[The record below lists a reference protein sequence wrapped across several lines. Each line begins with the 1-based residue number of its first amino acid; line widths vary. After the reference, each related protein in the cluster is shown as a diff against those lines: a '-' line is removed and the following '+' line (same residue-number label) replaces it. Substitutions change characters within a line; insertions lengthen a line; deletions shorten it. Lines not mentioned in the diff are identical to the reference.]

1 MVSIGNKC
9 LCARLCSCYNFKFKH
24 EYDMSACPSQR
35 SERSKLQCLQTHR
48 PFSWPRLCTGKHA
61 QRAKD
66 ILVGNGTQA
75 KAAPGQTKMVM
86 VSVLCIQP
94 EPLPHH
100 SHKSQ
105 TNPQQYRFGSN
116 WRSFWVARPHGVG
129 CLTNLGD
136 ALSLLGRILFGTW
149 ALRKENF
156 LHFAKASVHVPPNYL
171 ISQWNPCTS

>member
-1 MVSIGNKC
+1 
-9 LCARLCSCYNFKFKH
+9 
-24 EYDMSACPSQR
+24 MSFPKIRKIQTSMFTNALPIFMAAPVYR
-35 SERSKLQCLQTHR
+35 KARSKSQGHSGGQ
-48 PFSWPRLCTGKHA
+48 WYTGKSGTWTN
-61 QRAKD
+61 K
-66 ILVGNGTQA
+66 NGH
-75 KAAPGQTKMVM
+75 GQC

-136 ALSLLGRILFGTW
+136 ALSLLGRILFGIW